1 MGDDGAG
8 EPFSRAGHAECTG
21 TGRLADGHGP
31 AVAPVQVLV
40 MTGDRAGVPGV
51 MIMMVL
57 FMRIQ
62 WEMVTQFSGPAR
74 RRGQQT
80 V

>member
-8 EPFSRAGHAECTG
+8 EPFSRAGP
-21 TGRLADGHGP
+21 DGHGP

-74 RRGQQT
+74 RRGHEQT